1 MSMKSMTMI
10 PPMSRSRSWRTTSL
24 TASRLF
30 LVIVSSSRP
39 PDDFDARADEAARVD
54 VDDRER
60 LGVVE
65 DEVAA
70 GGQVDAARERR
81 ADLAR
86 RRPERLEQRRL
97 LAVADDAL
105 DHVRRGLLQVA
116 DDALVRALVVDERAL
131 EVLGEEVADDAQR
144 QLGLLVDERRAP
156 SPPSLAPR
164 SSSRGAAGRR
174 GRARCPRR
182 TRPRPPCGR

>member
-39 PDDFDARADEAARVD
+39 PDDFAAAADEAAGVD
-54 VDDRER
+54 VDHRER

-70 GGQVDAARERR
+70 GGQVDPRESVERIS
-81 ADLAR
+81 AST
-86 RRPERLEQRRL
+86 PELSISG
-97 LAVADDAL
+97 VF
-105 DHVRRGLLQVA
+105 
-116 DDALVRALVVDERAL
+116 
-131 EVLGEEVADDAQR
+131 
-144 QLGLLVDERRAP
+144 
-156 SPPSLAPR
+156 
-164 SSSRGAAGRR
+164 SR
-174 GRARCPRR
+174 
-182 TRPRPPCGR
+182 